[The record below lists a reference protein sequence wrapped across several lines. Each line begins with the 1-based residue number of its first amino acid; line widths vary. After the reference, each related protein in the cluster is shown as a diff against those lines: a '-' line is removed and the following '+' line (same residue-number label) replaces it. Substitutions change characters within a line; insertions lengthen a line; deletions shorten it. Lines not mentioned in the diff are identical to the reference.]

1 MKQERTEEELRKEYE
16 AYSKMQ
22 NNPKHWENWLIDQIN
37 KAEHYEGEASR
48 LAELLSVEA
57 GRLAKKFRE
66 IEINSDARRIA
77 ACFNAC
83 AGIRTESLESGLIKH
98 LLDYAYMMT
107 LNPLLPNPQR
117 KQDMTYLGKPVYE
130 ENFKDGENASSN

>member
-16 AYSKMQ
+16 EYSKMQ

-57 GRLAKKFRE
+57 GRLAKKCRE
-66 IEINSDARRIA
+66 IEINSDAKRIA
-77 ACFNAC
+77 ACVNAC
-83 AGIRTESLESGLIKH
+83 AGIRTEALENGLVKH
-98 LLDYAYMMT
+98 LLDDAYMIT
-107 LNPLLPNPQR
+107 LNPFDPKQQN

-130 ENFKDGENASSN
+130 EDFEEQS